1 MSDFT
6 RTFVNLIYFIYKF
19 KGGDVDQNP
28 EVKKNEARGLN
39 DYFKTFT
46 FNVVFSTERN
56 DGLENSFPRS
66 RPGPQLPVAQRPAS
80 QLSQMERGF
89 K

>member
-46 FNVVFSTERN
+46 FNVFPRNN
-56 DGLENSFPRS
+56 DGLENSFQG
-66 RPGPQLPVAQRPAS
+66 PGPDPSYL
-80 QLSQMERGF
+80 
-89 K
+89 